1 MGSGS
6 EVAKNAA
13 DIILLDDDFS
23 SIVIGV
29 EQGRV
34 MFDNLRKSFTYALG
48 VNIAELLPILMFILF
63 QIPVPLSAIIMLVIG
78 LGTDMWPA
86 ISLAY
91 ENAELDIMD
100 RLPRSAKRDHLVS
113 LRLLC
118 FSYLQIGLIE
128 FSSGIFTYFLVL
140 NDYGFKFT
148 TLVFLN

>member
-6 EVAKNAA
+6 AVAKNAA

-34 MFDNLRKSFTYALG
+34 MFDNLKKSFTYALG
-48 VNIAELLPILMFILF
+48 ANMAELLPVLMFILF
-63 QIPVPLSAIIMLVIG
+63 QIPIPLSTIIMLVLD

-91 ENAELDIMD
+91 ENAELDIME
-100 RLPRSAKRDHLVS
+100 RMPRNSKRDHLVT
-113 LRLLC
+113 LRLIC
-118 FSYLQIGLIE
+118 FSYL
-128 FSSGIFTYFLVL
+128 
-140 NDYGFKFT
+140 
-148 TLVFLN
+148 